1 MANTLIGS
9 SNVYRFYNPKAFTST
24 REYTLLKCT
33 QVEVLKA
40 TLTSLNE
47 ESKVVLLSVV
57 ENFIVDAVGTNTKN
71 PEKAIKECIDDFL
84 KDVDDAALRL
94 PDTRFGVVLPLGRPS
109 LLWYQERIGKIT
121 EYFKESFKNPDNK
134 KPNNVT
140 KINCI
145 PSAAQQ
151 FDPDKVHLTS
161 PSAKVFLNTIL
172 EAAERLLTTV
182 DTEAHSHEE
191 GEVIDVEENKTLE
204 ERLEALEKKF
214 EDQSN
219 LNFNNSLMF
228 ARIREELDTASN
240 KSKEDRV
247 VINGIRIKSPLPT
260 DTRGRIDKLRA
271 VAKTIFEQIMP
282 GFRGEIVY
290 LTQGK
295 KQAHLIPMIE
305 VKMDKVEHAIEIR
318 KAFADRRKKKDLPD
332 DLNDLFISN
341 SVNLATRIR
350 VDILKAIA
358 KKITN
363 DKELAYV
370 AGFVSRPMMHIR
382 KAGPPTK
389 DRPLKSYNFIEAVS
403 RFGMKL
409 KEEDLGAAYNRA
421 GHTFAGQFRQNFVVL
436 REEQDRSFDRFFTA
450 TTAAS
455 TSSFRGGARGGTG
468 RGRGYGGRGDGSA
481 ASSRS
486 HGKKRPSDESL
497 LESSAKR

>member
-9 SNVYRFYNPKAFTST
+9 SNVYRFYNPRSFTST

-40 TLTSLNE
+40 TLSSLKE
-47 ESKVVLLSVV
+47 DSKVVILSVV

-84 KDVDDAALRL
+84 KDVDEAALRL
-94 PDTRFGVVLPLGRPS
+94 PETRFGVVLPLGRPS

-121 EYFKESFKNPDNK
+121 EYVKESFKNPDNK
-134 KPNNVT
+134 KPNNVI

-151 FDPDKVHLTS
+151 FDTDMVHLTS
-161 PSAKVFLNTIL
+161 SSAKVFLNTIL
-172 EAAERLLTTV
+172 EAAECFLTSV
-182 DTEAHSHEE
+182 DTDSGAREEE
-191 GEVIDVEENKTLE
+191 GEVIDLEANKTLE

-219 LNFNNSLMF
+219 LNFTNSLMF
-228 ARIREELDTASN
+228 ARIREELDTTSN
-240 KSKEDRV
+240 KAKEDRV
-247 VINGIRIKSPLPT
+247 VINGIRLKSPLPA

-271 VAKTIFEQIMP
+271 IAKTIFEQIMP
-282 GFRGEIVY
+282 GFKGEIVY

-295 KQAHLIPMIE
+295 KHSHLIPMIE
-305 VKMDKVEHAIEIR
+305 VKIDKVEHAIEIR
-318 KAFADRRKKKDLPD
+318 KAFAERRKKKDLPE

-421 GHTFAGQFRQNFVVL
+421 GQTFAGQFKQNFVVL
-436 REEQDRSFDRFFTA
+436 REEQDRSFDRFFP
-450 TTAAS
+450 TTSTS
-455 TSSFRGGARGGTG
+455 TSSFRGGARGGPERG
-468 RGRGYGGRGDGSA
+468 HGYRGRGERFP
-481 ASSRS
+481 SSTKT
-486 HGKKRPSDESL
+486 HGLKRPGDTSF
-497 LESSAKR
+497 ESSAKR